1 MVNMETAEAADTG
14 IGSEEDRIRD
24 VWNHNLEEEFK
35 NICRVVQVWII
46 QLKFLLLISTR
57 FVAQEYPNVALDTEF
72 PGVVARPI
80 GEFKSNADF
89 QYQLLR

>member
-46 QLKFLLLISTR
+46 QLKFLFLISTR
-57 FVAQEYPNVALDTEF
+57 FV
-72 PGVVARPI
+72 
-80 GEFKSNADF
+80 
-89 QYQLLR
+89 LRNILMSPWTQSSQVSWRDPLENLNQMRTFSISY

>member
-1 MVNMETAEAADTG
+1 MQSCPGMDHTAEVFISNLDTV
-14 IGSEEDRIRD
+14 R
-24 VWNHNLEEEFK
+24 
-35 NICRVVQVWII
+35 
-46 QLKFLLLISTR
+46 
-57 FVAQEYPNVALDTEF
+57 AQEYPNVALDTEF